1 MKLLLVISINNYTG
15 EPLKGGGG
23 WFTGSLYQ
31 QCVFV
36 LSASNVSYTNYILS
50 SKHSNWY
57 HNQHFTSFSRYIL
70 NLLYFS
76 FTLFSVHINF
86 SALCLLQCFN
96 WAFTAALLHS
106 RSCFYLNLRIALLL
120 SLGAMLAPFV
130 FWIRFMFVSKT
141 WVK

>member
-23 WFTGSLYQ
+23 WFTGSWYQ

-50 SKHSNWY
+50 SQHINWY

-70 NLLYFS
+70 NLLYFP

-106 RSCFYLNLRIALLL
+106 RSCFYPKSENRIMVVTGCHACFFRVLNQILFLK
-120 SLGAMLAPFV
+120 LG
-130 FWIRFMFVSKT
+130 
-141 WVK
+141 